1 MAANRQRSPLGDFK
15 SHHIEAVAEGVLAR
29 LCSIALIAALVGGP
43 DEKSRRSALE
53 LALGFGSD
61 RFAHPARDAL
71 GHGTGHQRRRNDR
84 DAIGKG
90 GDENRILD
98 PATVLL
104 HRRTALE
111 AQPELREALETGIL
125 GIAAEIGLLLE
136 RGLVSRHLFRRPLR
150 LQLSGTIRPRRRQ
163 RRCRILSQRGRSK
176 HQHHTDDAAHMSS
189 SAASKA
195 HVGSHSQARPVY
207 NPHAPRLSSISVF

>member
-1 MAANRQRSPLGDFK
+1 MDKQSPGCVPVPVGLLANPVVALALTQIEMEVVAVGCIRARTELRVEDRTGCLPDRLLKGRFGRTFRMAPNRQRRPLGDFK

-29 LCSIALIAALVGGP
+29 LCSIALIAALIGGP

-71 GHGTGHQRRRNDR
+71 GHGTGRQRRRNDR
-84 DAIGKG
+84 DAVGKG

-104 HRRTALE
+104 HGRTALE

-125 GIAAEIGLLLE
+125 GIATEIGLLLE
-136 RGLVSRHLFRRPLR
+136 RGLVSRHLFRRPLW
-150 LQLSGTIRPRRRQ
+150 L
-163 RRCRILSQRGRSK
+163 
-176 HQHHTDDAAHMSS
+176 
-189 SAASKA
+189 
-195 HVGSHSQARPVY
+195 
-207 NPHAPRLSSISVF
+207 